1 MNPTRKR
8 LESLAKQQPK
18 FLGKGGLCVGLRV
31 TQTAK
36 DKGLPLKAETLVTA
50 EGGQV
55 VGLGKGAIQKIL
67 AAHGI
72 KKVLAEEGGRTS
84 RGTLGLM
91 KEYVAALN
99 ELLAGNVVDID
110 EAMSWW
116 IEKVHAHFAA
126 TGPKLNFDTGKSV
139 RANIDDLLRQAEDAQ
154 KDAGGTTYVG
164 AMIQHLV
171 GAKLDLVL
179 GPGKVQHHGF
189 SVADHATARCGD
201 YQVEDLVIHVTTH
214 PSEALARKCADN
226 LQAGLKPMVITV
238 GDGLP
243 AARLLLKELN
253 LTDRVDILDVVQFL
267 TANIYEHSSF
277 QTAGCRKTLTE
288 LLNRYNAIVSE
299 CETDPTLRVG
309 VAKD

>member
-1 MNPTRKR
+1 MSVAANV
-8 LESLAKQQPK
+8 ESL
-18 FLGKGGLCVGLRV
+18 L
-31 TQTAK
+31 
-36 DKGLPLKAETLVTA
+36 
-50 EGGQV
+50 
-55 VGLGKGAIQKIL
+55 
-67 AAHGI
+67 
-72 KKVLAEEGGRTS
+72 S
-84 RGTLGLM
+84 
-91 KEYVAALN
+91 
-99 ELLAGNVVDID
+99 
-110 EAMSWW
+110 
-116 IEKVHAHFAA
+116 
-126 TGPKLNFDTGKSV
+126 
-139 RANIDDLLRQAEDAQ
+139 QAEDLQ
-154 KDAGGTTYVG
+154 KEAGGTTYVG